1 MAFLFL
7 WRIPATHVEVFALAG
22 RCLFPGKVR
31 LHLRDFMNSFD
42 ILIITILAY
51 GLIRG
56 IFRGLIREISAIV
69 GVLGG
74 FYAAYSYY
82 PRVANLI
89 SAWISNS
96 AYLNIVSYLIIFSA
110 VVIIVNILAIVIK
123 YLLNIAYLGWV
134 DRVCGALFGMIK
146 GGLAIC
152 VLFIALTA
160 FLPKGAAIIKESTL
174 SPHVATVSEVMAKV
188 ISKDMK
194 QQFISKI
201 KDLRMIWQSR

>member
-1 MAFLFL
+1 
-7 WRIPATHVEVFALAG
+7 
-22 RCLFPGKVR
+22 
-31 LHLRDFMNSFD
+31 MNPFD

-56 IFRGLIREISAIV
+56 IFRGLIREISSIV

-82 PRVANLI
+82 PHVADLI
-89 SAWISNS
+89 SPWISNP
-96 AYLNIVSYLIIFSA
+96 AYLNILSYLVLFSG
-110 VVIIVNILAIVIK
+110 VVIVVSILAVVIK

-134 DRVCGALFGMIK
+134 DRICGALFGMLK
-146 GGLAIC
+146 GGLVIC

-160 FLPKGAAIIKESTL
+160 FLPKGAPLIKKSTL
-174 SPHVATVSEVMAKV
+174 APHVATVSEVMAKV

-194 QQFISKI
+194 EKFVSKI
-201 KDLRMIWQSR
+201 NDFRNTWQSR